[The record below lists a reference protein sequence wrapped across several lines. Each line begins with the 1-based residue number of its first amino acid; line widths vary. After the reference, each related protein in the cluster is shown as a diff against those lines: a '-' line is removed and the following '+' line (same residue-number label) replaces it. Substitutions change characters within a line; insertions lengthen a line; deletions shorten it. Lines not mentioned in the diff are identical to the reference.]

1 MIDSKSCLFSNSV
14 KTKEKGKSTN
24 SKEIQNHKK
33 VEDTD
38 EEKKIEMIE
47 HIEDLME
54 EKHIEIPGGNDYFLG
69 KLLGIFSSKH
79 HTYLQKL
86 LFDYQLFPPK

>member
-54 EKHIEIPGGNDYFLG
+54 QKHIEIPGGNDYFLG

-79 HTYLQKL
+79 HTFLLKL
-86 LFDYQLFPPK
+86 LFDY